1 MAGPNRRSLFDV
13 SRPGPGVSKRTQQK
27 RSFVEFWEIC
37 GRKFWVLLELGLLYW
52 MCTLPLVTFGFANT
66 GITFITRNFVREKP
80 VFVAS
85 DFFRTI
91 GRNWKLA
98 LPVGIIQLVLTGLM
112 IYSAMFYYWSEGQ
125 FGILL
130 MAMVLVLLAFFSV
143 MHFYLYV
150 MLVTFRFK
158 FKKLYK
164 NSLYLSFLGW
174 KSNLIIIG
182 TLLLVYTL
190 ALSLVMTL
198 WYSNLI
204 PVAIV
209 VGFFFLLF
217 LPPFRHLLTQFY
229 VFPVIKQFL
238 IDPYYKE
245 HPEEF
250 EAARSILNLENEETR
265 KADEEAAVFKDRG
278 NEKEAAKAEGEKSGN
293 SFPKQ
298 YSDEQLRGRGR
309 NRGDDDTI

>member
-1 MAGPNRRSLFDV
+1 MADQNKRRLFDP
-13 SRPGPGVSKRTQQK
+13 SRPGPGVSKRTTQK

-37 GRKFWVLLELGLLYW
+37 GRKFWNLLELGLLYW
-52 MCTLPLVTFGFANT
+52 LLAVPAVSFGFANT
-66 GITFITRNFVREKP
+66 GLTFITRNFVREKP
-80 VFVAS
+80 VFVTTDYFKA
-85 DFFRTI
+85 I
-91 GRNWKLA
+91 GRNWKQA
-98 LPVGIIQLVLTGLM
+98 LPVGIIQIVLTGLM
-112 IYSAMFYYWSEGQ
+112 VFSAMFYYWSETQ
-125 FGILL
+125 FSILL
-130 MAMVLVLLAFFSV
+130 MAMVLALLVLFSV

-150 MLVTFRFK
+150 MMVTFRYK
-158 FKKLYK
+158 FRQLYK
-164 NSLYLSFLGW
+164 NSLYLTFLGW

-182 TLLLVYTL
+182 TLLLVYTV
-190 ALSLVMTL
+190 AVSLVLTL
-198 WYSNLI
+198 IYSNLV

-229 VFPVIKQFL
+229 VFPVIKQYL

-278 NEKEAAKAEGEKSGN
+278 NEKEAKRAEEKAAT

-298 YSDEQLRGRGR
+298 YSATEMKGRHR
-309 NRGDDDTI
+309 DNDDDTI